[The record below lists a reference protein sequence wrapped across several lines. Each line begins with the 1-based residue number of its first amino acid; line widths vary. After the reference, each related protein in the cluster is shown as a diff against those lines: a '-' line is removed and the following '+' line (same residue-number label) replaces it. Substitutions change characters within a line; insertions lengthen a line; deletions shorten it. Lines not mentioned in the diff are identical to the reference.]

1 VSKGPRVLYIDI
13 ETSPGVSYFWQL
25 KTHFIPVSNIVSSG
39 STLCFAARWE
49 GEKKVHFHSAW
60 GKGGFSAMIEA
71 AWNLFEEADFV
82 IHYNG
87 KKFDVPTLNREFLIE
102 GFTPPSDYHQIDLY
116 QVVKSQFKL
125 ESYSLK
131 FVLKML
137 DLENKL
143 ENKGM
148 ELWTGVLAGNR
159 EDQKLMKEYNI
170 QDVEIMPALYEVLQP
185 WVKSH
190 PNRAMWNSDKSELTC
205 PNCGGHSLIK
215 WGTRKTRV
223 SEYQRYRCNDCGTTS
238 RGRKKM
244 KQDDEGVLM

>member
-1 VSKGPRVLYIDI
+1 
-13 ETSPGVSYFWQL
+13 
-25 KTHFIPVSNIVSSG
+25 
-39 STLCFAARWE
+39 
-49 GEKKVHFHSAW
+49 
-60 GKGGFSAMIEA
+60 MIEA